1 MTTIVD
7 ELLAALRLSER
18 LVCDVLSSNGSNNT
32 VFQSSTRSCDTLLS
46 FVIKLC
52 QHCWATCGGPKTP
65 KSLMGRCILLT
76 AQHICVPESVY
87 ESFNES
93 VDEFRLC
100 INTIP
105 QQYAI
110 LILPCIVL
118 RFIFQRFP
126 TDSDDE
132 FVSRLSF
139 CPDLLNFFVRYEA
152 FCEVRFEFAYF
163 RRSCCCNIGSDIYSL
178 RVTYPRKKVGSI
190 LAGFIGSR

>member
-18 LVCDVLSSNGSNNT
+18 LVCDVLSPNGSNNT

-52 QHCWATCGGPKTP
+52 QHCWANCGGPKTP
-65 KSLMGRCILLT
+65 KSLMGRCVLLT

-87 ESFNES
+87 ESFSEGF
-93 VDEFRLC
+93 DEFRLC

-110 LILPCIVL
+110 LIAPFIVL

-152 FCEVRFEFAYF
+152 FCEVCFEFAYS
-163 RRSCCCNIGSDIYSL
+163 RRSCCYNIGSDMYSL
-178 RVTYPRKKVGSI
+178 CAPYPHTKVGSI
-190 LAGFIGSR
+190 LADFTGSH